1 MAPPL
6 LSTQPLPND
15 DPRPGGF
22 DYRVV
27 PLSPSMADG
36 ARRFLPPHDGA
47 HPADLFSLRWNT
59 CSLPGCRFIRT
70 DNPKQMLMF
79 IDGACS
85 NNGNSLSR
93 GGSGV
98 VYTSLQWQTP
108 ISHPLEDDGIAH
120 TSNRA
125 ELRAAIIAIGMRA
138 WQGEGFNN
146 VVLACDSEYVV
157 KGVCE
162 WLNNWIQKGWKNSL
176 GRPVA
181 NRDLWEM
188 LLAKLRVMESRGV
201 LVQFWQIPREWN
213 EADAYAKQAAVSTF
227 SLDDISEADLIVDG

>member
-1 MAPPL
+1 
-6 LSTQPLPND
+6 
-15 DPRPGGF
+15 
-22 DYRVV
+22 
-27 PLSPSMADG
+27 MADG

-47 HPADLFSLRWNT
+47 HPADLFSPRWNT
-59 CSLPGCRFIRT
+59 CSLPGCRFIRI

-120 TSNRA
+120 TNNRA

-162 WLNNWIQKGWKNSL
+162 WLNNWIQNGWKNSL

-227 SLDDISEADLIVDG
+227 SLDDISEADLIVEG